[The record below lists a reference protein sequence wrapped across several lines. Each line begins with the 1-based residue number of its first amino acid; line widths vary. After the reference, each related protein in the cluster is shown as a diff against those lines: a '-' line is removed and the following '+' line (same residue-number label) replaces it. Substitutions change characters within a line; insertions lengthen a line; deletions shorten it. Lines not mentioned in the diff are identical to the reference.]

1 MGRLKHIIHINIIL
15 GAWLVIAPFVAGY
28 SMSTVELANDVGL
41 GALLISCSWWLLA
54 ASTGQV
60 GVSMLQLLGGIWVIA
75 APLVLH
81 YEQISRV
88 SAHDMGVGILSVLVS
103 ATETW
108 MFVSRVRRVARHSHV
123 FDAL

>member
-15 GAWLVIAPFVAGY
+15 GAWLVIPPFATGY

-41 GALLISCSWWLLA
+41 GALLIGCSWWLLA

-75 APLVLH
+75 APLLLH
-81 YEQISRV
+81 YEHTSG
-88 SAHDMGVGILSVLVS
+88 HPP
-103 ATETW
+103 TTW
-108 MFVSRVRRVARHSHV
+108 VWEFCPFWSVRRKRGCLSRE
-123 FDAL
+123 